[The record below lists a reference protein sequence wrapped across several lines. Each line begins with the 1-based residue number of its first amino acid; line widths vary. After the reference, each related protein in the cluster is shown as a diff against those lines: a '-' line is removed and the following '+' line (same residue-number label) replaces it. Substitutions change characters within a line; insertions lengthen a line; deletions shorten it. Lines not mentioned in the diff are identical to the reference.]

1 MDFTYLFTNFSGRIN
16 RMLYWQGIL
25 ILILASFVLM
35 VGIVLTIPALGMIG
49 VVFMFLIGL
58 FGWAASVALVVKRLH
73 DRGKSGHY
81 AWLFYG
87 ASILVQII
95 DWMYPTSASMTVFA
109 IVASL
114 AVAAIILW
122 FFIELGFFR
131 GTRGP
136 NAYGPD
142 PLGAK

>member
-1 MDFTYLFTNFSGRIN
+1 MDFTYLFTNVSGRIN

-81 AWLFYG
+81 AWLLYG

-122 FFIELGFFR
+122 FFIELGFLR
-131 GTRGP
+131 GTPGP

-142 PLGAK
+142 PLEAK